1 MTYSSHTKVF
11 KQLEKK
17 PAKLQ
22 KFIKHNAPK
31 KRMFGRN
38 VKRCGICDRSGA
50 HLIQVW
56 VKPVQTMFQRE
67 CKKIRIQEIQL
78 K

>member
-11 KQLEKK
+11 KQLEGK
-17 PAKLQ
+17 PAKMQ

-31 KRMFGRN
+31 KRDFGRN

-50 HLIQVW
+50 HMSQYGIGLCRQC
-56 VKPVQTMFQRE
+56 FRE
-67 CKKIRIQEIQL
+67 NAKKL
-78 K
+78 GFKKYD

>member
-11 KQLEKK
+11 KQLEVK

-22 KFIKHNAPK
+22 KFIKHNTPK
-31 KRMFGRN
+31 KRDFGRN

-50 HLIQVW
+50 HIQ
-56 VKPVQTMFQRE
+56 KYGINLCRQCFRE
-67 CKKIRIQEIQL
+67 NAKKIGFR
-78 K
+78 KYN